1 MKTLEQLD
9 QEIIKSDDLKKEFSN
24 ALKEGRVE
32 EFAKEHGCQAGKEDV
47 ISFMK
52 GLKEL
57 NLSEDDLD
65 KVAGGKGKCS
75 SFSCSP
81 YRVYCNERRHS

>member
-1 MKTLEQLD
+1 MKTLEQLY

-24 ALKEGRVE
+24 ALKESRVE
-32 EFAKEHGCQAGKEDV
+32 EFAKEHGCDATKADV

-52 GLKEL
+52 SLKEL

-65 KVAGGKGKCS
+65 MVAGGKGKCNWT
-75 SFSCSP
+75 CHQG
-81 YRVYCNERRHS
+81 CTID